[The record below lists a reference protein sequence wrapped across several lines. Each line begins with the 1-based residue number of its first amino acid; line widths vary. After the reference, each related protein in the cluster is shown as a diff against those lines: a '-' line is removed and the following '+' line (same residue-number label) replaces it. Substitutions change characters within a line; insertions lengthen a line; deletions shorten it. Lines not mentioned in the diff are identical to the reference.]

1 MTTKIVSQKI
11 DFEPPEDREFVI
23 SLAQVPVRLKLPK
36 PSDSIYKHENPS
48 KQWKLVKE
56 ILTKV
61 KDVTFEREH
70 TVDILLFPELSIPF
84 SDENRDYILDYVKKE
99 IEPPFIGIFPFD
111 NIDLEKFRFL
121 LKKSDN
127 DKAEEYANEIRDTED
142 FQNNGKDIPVNFCS
156 VVIKAKKG
164 KFQEFIQ
171 AKNAPSTYESLSHH
185 IHQVYNY
192 KYLHWFNS
200 NNIDF
205 IILIC
210 SDFIKKMP
218 QLKETTLSE
227 MSKEEKEKWFR
238 EKKKLDFLF
247 IPQLNPRPNDV
258 LFRCAKRVFYIYPE
272 NESLSK
278 DAYVISLN
286 ASLGSS
292 SSSLSKSSDFGNSS
306 IIFNKKAKFSHTTEY
321 SLQTFD
327 YDTDYPNL
335 KEFKLTNPLPRLYFL
350 RMILSRDYNYDPS
363 AFPSPII
370 ATPIIKS
377 VEDEGDNWIM
387 SKIELREAIPWIE
400 ITKKEIDLFRGQY
413 TMHLRLLKRYCP
425 KELLEKVKNGSIRK
439 EDIIRYLREED
450 PITYFHKLYVGTTLL
465 LTSKNINNDIVK
477 SIENLEKRLEEMEKI
492 INEQMKSRG
501 HDLNLILSYIHKE
514 KDKLKDMKGI
524 IYNVR

>member
-11 DFEPPEDREFVI
+11 DFETPEDREFVI
-23 SLAQVPVRLKLPK
+23 SLAQVPVRLRSPK
-36 PSDSIYKHENPS
+36 PPDSIYNHENPS

-56 ILTKV
+56 ILRKV
-61 KDVTFEREH
+61 KEATFEREH

-84 SDENRDYILDYVKKE
+84 SDENKDYILDYVKKE

-111 NIDLEKFRFL
+111 NIDLEKFSFL

-127 DKAEEYANEIRDTED
+127 DKAEENANEIRDTED

-156 VVIKAKKG
+156 VVIKPKKG
-164 KFQEFIQ
+164 KLQEFIQ

-205 IILIC
+205 IVLIC

-227 MSKEEKEKWFR
+227 MSKEGKEKWFR

-247 IPQLNPRPNDV
+247 IPQLNPKPNDV
-258 LFRCAKRVFYIYPE
+258 LFRCAKKVFYISPE
-272 NESLSK
+272 NESLSE

-292 SSSLSKSSDFGNSS
+292 SSSLSASPVFGNSS
-306 IIFNKKAKFSHTTEY
+306 IISHTNEY
-321 SLQTFD
+321 SLQTLD
-327 YDTDYPNL
+327 YDYDDPNL

-350 RMILSRDYNYDPS
+350 RLILSPDYNYDPS
-363 AFPSPII
+363 AFQSPII

-377 VEDEGDNWIM
+377 IEDEGDKWIM

-400 ITKKEIDLFRGQY
+400 ITKKEIDLFRYQY
-413 TMHLRLLKRYCP
+413 TTHLRLLKRYCP

-439 EDIIRYLREED
+439 EDIIRYLMKDD
-450 PITYFHKLYVGTTLL
+450 PITYFHKLYVGTALL
-465 LTSKNINNDIVK
+465 LTSKNINTDLVK
-477 SIENLEKRLEEMEKI
+477 SIENLEKRLDGMEKI

-501 HDLNLILSYIHKE
+501 HDLNLILGHIYKE